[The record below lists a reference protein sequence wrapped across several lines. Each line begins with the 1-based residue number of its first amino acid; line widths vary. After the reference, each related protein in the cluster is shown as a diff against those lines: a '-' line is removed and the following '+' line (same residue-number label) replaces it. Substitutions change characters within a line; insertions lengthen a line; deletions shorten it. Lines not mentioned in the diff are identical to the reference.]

1 LKLEV
6 DVKRLLLALLVT
18 IMPAAAQAQS
28 IKGYYRFP
36 AIHGET
42 IIFSAEGD
50 LWKTGIRGGV
60 ARRLTSHPGDES
72 NAAISPDG
80 SMVAFSAQYEGPT
93 EVYTMPIDGGLP
105 TRRTYDGERAL
116 VVGWTPDGRILYSTS
131 HHSTLPNTQLMTCDP
146 KTGTSVPV
154 PLSQASDGSY
164 DASGKTLFFT
174 RLPFQGSQTKR
185 YQGGTAQNLW
195 KYAGGQQEAVALT
208 SDYAGTSKA
217 PMPWKGRIY
226 FASDRDG
233 TMNLWSMREDGKD
246 LRQHTQHRGW
256 DVKSPS
262 LSDGRIVYQVG
273 ADLHL
278 FDIASGKDIPLE
290 ITLASDLDQMREKW
304 VQKPMDYLTTAH
316 LSPDGDRLVLTA
328 RGQIFVAPAQQGRF
342 VEATR
347 KTAVRYRAGQFMP
360 DGKSL
365 LALVDE
371 TGELEFCRIPA
382 NGVGEAEALT
392 SDGKVFRFDG
402 APSPDG
408 KRIAYT
414 DKDQQ
419 LWIFDIEQKKQT
431 RVAVSATGNFQHLRW
446 SPDSHWLA
454 YVRQAEN
461 SFSQI
466 MLYRLQDGSNTPL
479 TSDRVDS
486 YRPAWSPDGKW
497 IYFLSDRNFQ
507 SLVGSPWGPRQP
519 EPFFEK
525 TTKIYL
531 VALTKDQRSPF
542 APPDEMHLAEPAKK
556 EAEPAKTAGQT
567 GAPAAKTAVEV
578 SIDLDGIQ
586 SRAQEVPVPAGNY
599 GELSVNDKRLFWI
612 TSETSTPRK
621 RSLAFVDIGN
631 KEVAVKTMAEEIS
644 GYELSSDG
652 RKILLRKAE
661 DFYVVDSASDASVK
675 LDNKKVN
682 LKDWSFSI
690 VPRDEWRHMFTEAWR
705 LERDYFYDRKMHS
718 VDWPGLLKR
727 YAPLVDRVTNRA
739 ELSDLIEQL
748 VGELSALHTFVQGGD
763 MRRGPDD
770 VSPASLGAVLA
781 RDGQSG
787 GYRVD
792 HIYLSDPDYPDR
804 LSPLSKPGVGVKEGD
819 VIEAINGTPTISV
832 SDPAMLLRNKAG
844 RQVLLRVKSKD
855 SGKSAEVVVVPMS
868 ASQESNLRYDEWE
881 YTRRLRVEEAGK
893 GDIGYVHLRAM
904 GGGNYSEWA
913 RNFYPVFNRNGL
925 IIDVR
930 HNRGGNI
937 DSWILEKL
945 LRRAWFYWQ
954 PRVGNP
960 AWNMQY
966 AFRGHVVVLCNE
978 RTASDGEAF
987 AEGFRR
993 LGLGKLI
1000 GTRTWGGEIWLSM
1013 DNWLVDNGIASAA
1026 EMGVYGPEGRWLIE
1040 GHGVDPDIVV
1050 DNPPHATFNGE
1061 DAQLQAAVKYLQ
1073 EQIRLHPVTVP
1084 PAPPYPDKSPK

>member
-1 LKLEV
+1 
-6 DVKRLLLALLVT
+6 VKRVLSALFVILLPL
-18 IMPAAAQAQS
+18 AAQAQS

-36 AIHGET
+36 AIHGDT

-50 LWKTGIRGGV
+50 LWKTGIKGGV

-72 NAAISPDG
+72 NPAISPDG
-80 SMVAFSAQYEGPT
+80 STLAFSAQYEGPT
-93 EVYTMPIDGGLP
+93 EVYTMPVDGGLP

-131 HHSTLPNTQLMTCDP
+131 HHSTLPNLQLMTFDL
-146 KTGTSVPV
+146 KTGKSVQV

-195 KYAGGQQEAVALT
+195 KYTDGQPEAVSLT
-208 SDYAGTSKA
+208 ADYAGTSKA
-217 PMPWKGRIY
+217 PMLWKGRIY

-233 TMNLWSMREDGKD
+233 TINLWSMREDGKD
-246 LRQHTQHRGW
+246 LRQHTEHRGW
-256 DVKSPS
+256 DIKSPS
-262 LSDGRIVYQVG
+262 LSDGRIVYQAG

-278 FDIASGKDIPLE
+278 FDIASGKDFPLE
-290 ITLASDLDQMREKW
+290 ITLTSDLDQMREKW

-316 LSPDGDRLVLTA
+316 LSPDGDRIVLTA

-347 KTAVRYRAGQFMP
+347 KKGVRYRAGQFMP

-392 SDGKVFRFDG
+392 NDGKVFRFDG
-402 APSPDG
+402 IPSPDG

-419 LWIFDIEQKKQT
+419 LWIYDIEQKKQT
-431 RVAVSATGNFQHLRW
+431 RVAVSAEGNLQHVRW
-446 SPDSHWLA
+446 SPDSRWLA
-454 YVRQAEN
+454 YVQEAEN
-461 SFSQI
+461 SFAQI
-466 MLYRLQDGSNTPL
+466 MLYRLQDGSNTPI
-479 TSDRVDS
+479 TSGRVYS

-497 IYFLSDRNFQ
+497 MYFLSDRTLQ

-519 EPFFEK
+519 EPFFDK

-542 APPDEMHLAEPAKK
+542 EPPDELHPGEAAKKETEPAK
-556 EAEPAKTAGQT
+556 PAAQA

-578 SIDLDGIQ
+578 NIDLEGIQ

-599 GELSVNDKRLFWI
+599 GELSANDKRLFWI
-612 TSETSTPRK
+612 ASETSAPRK

-631 KEVAVKTMAEEIS
+631 KEVMVKTMAEEIGS
-644 GYELSSDG
+644 YELSSDG
-652 RKILLRKAE
+652 KKILLRKAE
-661 DFYVVDSASDASVK
+661 DFYVVEAASDAPAK

-682 LKDWSFSI
+682 LKDWSFSM

-727 YAPLVDRVTNRA
+727 YQPLVDRVTNRA

-770 VSPASLGAVLA
+770 VSPASLGAILA
-781 RDGQSG
+781 RDEQSG

-792 HIYLSDPDYPDR
+792 HVYRSDPDYPDR
-804 LSPLSKPGVGVKEGD
+804 LSPLAKPGVGVKEGD
-819 VIEAINGTPTISV
+819 MIEAINGASTISV

-844 RQVLLRVKSKD
+844 KQVLLRVKSKE
-855 SGKSAEVVVVPMS
+855 SGKSTDVVVVPIS
-868 ASQESNLRYDEWE
+868 AGQEGNLRYDEWE
-881 YTRRLRVEEAGK
+881 YTRRSRVEEAGK

-913 RNFYPVFNRNGL
+913 RNFYPVFNRKGL

-1026 EMGVYGPEGRWLIE
+1026 EMGVYGPEGKWLIE

-1050 DNPPHATFNGE
+1050 DNLPHATFTGE

-1084 PAPPYPDKSPK
+1084 PAPPYPNKSSKGN